1 MDLST
6 VAHVRNHTGPADR
19 MPSMPSSDPSY
30 VAAALDSLFDLPIDF
45 QPDIDEV
52 IDSVDPPAAKRH
64 LLERL
69 RNQYERGD
77 SILFQELLERLG
89 TNEIG
94 DDLRELFRDP
104 AVPLGARACALEIL
118 SGRERET
125 RLSLLSELDPGRRD
139 AIIDEPLRELIAD
152 AIEDGDAA
160 LSLAFIAEH
169 FPESRQIPL
178 EEHIELLREQ
188 MGATA
193 ATVYEPL
200 LCSLRLERLH
210 ESMIEA
216 LVSEHAP
223 DARHALECALEAVE
237 DREARDRF
245 EDALRRLDEAPPANP
260 IRATARLGPIDGP
273 GRFEMAVIAE
283 NPDRTRTLAFL
294 LVDGEGILDGFVDFD
309 PPAER
314 LESNHLPRVE
324 VPPAAVA
331 ELVAPALQSLDRDAL
346 DSMTLAAVRYFERL
360 PEPDPL
366 PLAEPAREVEESLI
380 ESLMERNEYLLW
392 AFTPEDFHRCD
403 IPEPPPQPDGEWVN
417 AAMKCL
423 DQPDLRARVRR
434 DVEFMSRWHLAAG
447 EATEASALARIAAEI
462 EEGFA
467 THPLVRAMVSRS
479 VEILYNPDLPD
490 REVDLDDGIDLN
502 EIHEPDE
509 IDIALLFDV
518 VDTQISAGDPK
529 AAPEVFEKLLAAGL
543 SENEAKRRMVAVL
556 EADVRDVIDEEKP
569 HDPVAYETALRR
581 LVEP

>member
-1 MDLST
+1 
-6 VAHVRNHTGPADR
+6 
-19 MPSMPSSDPSY
+19 MPSSDPSY
-30 VAAALDSLFDLPIDF
+30 VAAALDQLFDLPIDF
-45 QPDIDEV
+45 QPDIEEV
-52 IDSVDPPAAKRH
+52 IESVDSSAAKNH
-64 LLERL
+64 LIERL
-69 RNQYERGD
+69 RNHYERGD
-77 SILFQELLERLG
+77 SILFQELLERFGPEDVGDELLG
-89 TNEIG
+89 I
-94 DDLRELFRDP
+94 FRDP
-104 AVPLGARACALEIL
+104 DLPRGARACALEIL
-118 SGRERET
+118 CGPEKET
-125 RLSLLSELDPGRRD
+125 RLSLLSELDQASRD

-160 LSLAFIAEH
+160 LSLAFVAEH

-210 ESMIEA
+210 EAMIEA
-216 LVSEHAP
+216 LVGEHAP

-237 DREARDRF
+237 DRKARDRF

-260 IRATARLGPIDGP
+260 IRAMARLGPIDGP
-273 GRFEMAVIAE
+273 GRFETAIVAE
-283 NPDRTRTLAFL
+283 NPEGTRTLAFL

-331 ELVAPALQSLDRDAL
+331 GLIAPALQSLDRDSL

-360 PEPDPL
+360 PEPEPL
-366 PLAEPAREVEESLI
+366 PAAEPAGEVEESLI
-380 ESLMERNEYLLW
+380 ESLMARNEYLLW

-403 IPEPPPQPDGEWVN
+403 IPEPPAQPDGEWLD
-417 AAMKCL
+417 AAMSCL

-447 EATEASALARIAAEI
+447 ETTEASALARIATEI
-462 EEGFA
+462 EDGFA
-467 THPLVRAMVSRS
+467 THPLVRAMVARS
-479 VEILYNPDLPD
+479 VEILHHPDLPD
-490 REVDLDDGIDLN
+490 REVDLEDGLDLS

-509 IDIALLFDV
+509 IDQSLLLDV
-518 VDTQISAGDPK
+518 VDTQIRERDPEV
-529 AAPEVFEKLLAAGL
+529 APEVFEKLVAGGL
-543 SENEAKRRMVAVL
+543 STSEAKRRMAAVL
-556 EADVRDVIDEEKP
+556 EADVREVIEEEKL

-581 LVEP
+581 LVE